1 MATVS
6 PVGNLTEV
14 GARQENA
21 FERSA
26 GSERRYGTGPRRFE
40 EGVQSDRDIPNDFQR
55 GAYGDTAPYRGAS
68 AATNPEHVFKRAE
81 ETMRERAHVGSAS
94 WIEAPEMLGDFVQGA
109 VAGDSEPSFEYAYNS
124 GLHQGRPNK
133 VRVG

>member
-1 MATVS
+1 MTVA
-6 PVGNLTEV
+6 PAPRFPEV
-14 GARQENA
+14 GGRTDNV

-26 GSERRYGTGPRRFE
+26 GSEARFQGGPLRFQ
-40 EGVQSDRDIPNDFQR
+40 EGVQSDRDIPNDFAR

-68 AATNPEHVFKRAE
+68 AATNPEHVFKRAD

-94 WIEAPEMLGDFVQGA
+94 WIEAPQMLGDFVQGA
-109 VAGDSEPSFEYAYNS
+109 IAGDSQPEFEYAYNS
-124 GLHQGRPNK
+124 GLHQARPNK